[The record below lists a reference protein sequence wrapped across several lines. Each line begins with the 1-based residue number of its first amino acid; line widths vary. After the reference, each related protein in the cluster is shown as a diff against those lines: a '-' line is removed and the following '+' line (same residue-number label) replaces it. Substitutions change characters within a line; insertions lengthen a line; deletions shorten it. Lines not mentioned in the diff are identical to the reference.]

1 MFSPLAFPDGLV
13 HFDISPSLPQA
24 SHPELVPFECYR
36 LPLLVIGV
44 ADWKELKHQHV
55 CADEDENLAQIRDAL
70 AGDIATIREDHP
82 SSLAHRILIFDVD
95 KGVQDLGS
103 DMVVVPPVSQ
113 SRTTT
118 IKTIMCDLTSLLLA
132 ELSPYAKFWQEK
144 PTIETPKSIPAA
156 LPNGVA
162 SSIPSHLSQSARPMS
177 MAFGS
182 RSTSPVVEERADHR
196 MSMPVYA
203 SQKPHSGSSTPT
215 PYGSPPR
222 AGASTPP
229 FRSEEILSSPSV
241 SSPRKPNFDRHAHSQ
256 DRLPTAGAGSNSLG
270 ELERSRGKA
279 RVGVVIGSLYLL
291 AGRWPDAIRELSRS
305 ATMARSSS
313 DYVWQAKALDYLI
326 VCLLMCGWA
335 GMDFKVSLSRAK
347 SALLLWTC
355 LILEDTGRPPA
366 CFRVASIGSWEDIK
380 AFTFWQPK

>member
-44 ADWKELKHQHV
+44 ADWKELKQQHGYTN
-55 CADEDENLAQIRDAL
+55 EDGDLAQIRDAL
-70 AGDIATIREDHP
+70 AGDIVTIRDDRP
-82 SSLAHRILIFDVD
+82 SGLAHRILIFDVE

-103 DMVVVPPVSQ
+103 DMVLVPPVSQ

-132 ELSPYAKFWQEK
+132 ELSSYAKFWQEK

-182 RSTSPVVEERADHR
+182 RSTSPIVEERADHR

-203 SQKPHSGSSTPT
+203 SRKPQSGSSTPT
-215 PYGSPPR
+215 RYGSPPR
-222 AGASTPP
+222 VGASTPP
-229 FRSEEILSSPSV
+229 FRSEETLPISSV
-241 SSPRKPNFDRHAHSQ
+241 SSPGKPSLDRHAHSQ
-256 DRLPTAGAGSNSLG
+256 DRLPTPGVGSSGVG

-279 RVGVVIGSLYLL
+279 RVGVVVGSLYLL

-313 DYVWQAKALDYLI
+313 DYVWQAKALDYLV

-335 GMDFKVSLSRAK
+335 GMDFKVSTSQVAVAADLPNSQRYQTCFGRLLNCFNRELARHRSIHVLVAK
-347 SALLLWTC
+347 TM
-355 LILEDTGRPPA
+355 
-366 CFRVASIGSWEDIK
+366 
-380 AFTFWQPK
+380 